1 MQLANQLLSYANAIF
16 TIAKDK
22 ETQEK
27 YYQQIAALDAMN
39 VTNPD
44 FYSILAARAVDKD
57 ERKELAM
64 TVLSGYGFE
73 PTVIYWVWTIIDN
86 NNYHNFHYIALMC
99 RNLYHDIFN
108 ITRVKITS
116 ANELSESQIDKIK
129 DFFEKKLKRRID
141 VEWHIKPDLIGGLR
155 IQVNNKTYNNT
166 FRSKLE
172 ILKRE
177 LLSKK
182 G

>member
-1 MQLANQLLSYANAIF
+1 MQVANQLLSYANAIF
-16 TIAKDK
+16 SMTKDK
-22 ETQEK
+22 QLQEK

-39 VTNPD
+39 TTNVD
-44 FYSILAARAVDKD
+44 FYNILAARSIDKT
-57 ERKELAM
+57 ERKELAQ

-73 PTVIYWVWTIIDN
+73 QIIIYWVWTIIDN
-86 NNYHNFHYIALMC
+86 NAYHNFHAIALLC
-99 RNLYHDIFN
+99 REIYHTSFD

-116 ANELSESQIDKIK
+116 ANELSETQMDKIK
-129 DFFEKKLKRRID
+129 DFFEKKLHRRID

-166 FRSKLE
+166 FKAKLE
-172 ILKRE
+172 SLKKQ